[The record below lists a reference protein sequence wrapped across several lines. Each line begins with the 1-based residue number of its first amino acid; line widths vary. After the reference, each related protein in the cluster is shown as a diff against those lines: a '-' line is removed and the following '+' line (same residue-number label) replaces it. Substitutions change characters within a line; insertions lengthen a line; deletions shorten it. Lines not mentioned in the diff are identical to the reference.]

1 MWYRSDKGVSAD
13 DAIRAFQEQLARQED
28 VIYGAALMFE
38 CVALLHSNQA
48 ALVET
53 HRKQFRNIIQK
64 SREQYDK
71 AAELLAEVK
80 KKPERAAELGAFVFT
95 PCEGHPNPPEMARRV
110 AILVDTYRRIFPDR
124 PRSREFTR
132 EETLRLIEGSAL
144 SLS

>member
-1 MWYRSDKGVSAD
+1 MWHRSDKGVSAEE
-13 DAIRAFQEQLARQED
+13 AIREFQQELARQED
-28 VIYGAALMFE
+28 VIYGVALMFE
-38 CVALLHSNQA
+38 CLSLLHSNQA

-64 SREQYDK
+64 SREQSDK
-71 AAELLAEVK
+71 AAQLLEEVK
-80 KKPERAAELGAFVFT
+80 KNPQRAIELKQFTFT

-124 PRSREFTR
+124 PRSKEFTH
-132 EETLRLIEGSAL
+132 EETLRLLEEAAV